1 MSMTPEEA
9 SDFAGRVERLVAN
22 VGQAVLG
29 KADVIRLALT
39 CMLTEGHLLLE
50 DAPGETPEDLISEA
64 LRAAR

>member
-29 KADVIRLALT
+29 KADVIRLALA
-39 CMLTEGHLLLE
+39 CMLT
-50 DAPGETPEDLISEA
+50 
-64 LRAAR
+64 